1 MTEENECEEDD
12 LTPET
17 KVSHKD
23 ALNSCEIL
31 LKYLEQQTD
40 DYSSQVKLLN
50 NLKMKVHKVKDNSL
64 KQASILD
71 YFNK

>member
-1 MTEENECEEDD
+1 MGKKGE
-12 LTPET
+12 
-17 KVSHKD
+17 
-23 ALNSCEIL
+23 
-31 LKYLEQQTD
+31 KYLEQQSD
-40 DYSSQVKLLN
+40 DYSSHVKLLN